1 MGVYS
6 DNPRQQLNAAWQVAT
21 SALDQWAKQV
31 TAATS
36 EAVDKLDPALRA
48 ALEAAR
54 AVVTGNWGACQCP
67 CATAHP
73 QDQNVCEGNAI
84 MTRRVAGSRH
94 VPVRPLRRG
103 PGCRRNATL
112 GPLYA

>member
-6 DNPRQQLNAAWQVAT
+6 DNPRQQFTTAWQVAT
-21 SALDQWAKQV
+21 SALDQWRKQV

-36 EAVDKLDPALRA
+36 EAVEKIDPAVRA

-54 AVVTGNWGACQCP
+54 AAVTGNWGACQCP

-73 QDQNVCEGNAI
+73 QDKDDCEGSAI
-84 MTRRVAGSRH
+84 LTRREAGADVSLCAPCAVAQG
-94 VPVRPLRRG
+94 VDEMRR
-103 PGCRRNATL
+103 
-112 GPLYA
+112 

>member
-6 DNPRQQLNAAWQVAT
+6 DNPRQQLTTAWQVAT
-21 SALDQWAKQV
+21 TALDQWRKQV

-36 EAVDKLDPALRA
+36 EAVDKIDPALRA

-54 AVVTGNWGACQCP
+54 AAVVGNWGACQCP

-73 QDQNVCEGNAI
+73 QDKDVCEGSAI
-84 MTRRVAGSRH
+84 LTRRVHGADVSLCAPCAVAQG
-94 VPVRPLRRG
+94 VNEMRR
-103 PGCRRNATL
+103 
-112 GPLYA
+112 

>member
-6 DNPRQQLNAAWQVAT
+6 DNPRQQFATAWQVAT
-21 SALDQWAKQV
+21 SALDQWRKQV

-48 ALEAAR
+48 AVEAAR
-54 AVVTGNWGACQCP
+54 AAVTGNWGACQCP

-73 QDQNVCEGNAI
+73 QDKDVCEGSAI
-84 MTRRVAGSRH
+84 LTRRVAGADVSLCAPCA
-94 VPVRPLRRG
+94 VAQGVDEMRR
-103 PGCRRNATL
+103 
-112 GPLYA
+112 

>member
-21 SALDQWAKQV
+21 SALDQWQRQV
-31 TAATS
+31 AAATS
-36 EAVDKLDPALRA
+36 EAVDKLEPALRA
-48 ALEAAR
+48 AVEAAR

-73 QDQNVCEGNAI
+73 KDKDVCDHSAVL
-84 MTRRVAGSRH
+84 TRRLSDADVPLCAPCAVAQGVAEMPS
-94 VPVRPLRRG
+94 
-103 PGCRRNATL
+103 
-112 GPLYA
+112 

>member
-6 DNPRQQLNAAWQVAT
+6 DNPRQQFSAAWQVAT

-36 EAVDKLDPALRA
+36 EAVDKLDPAVRA
-48 ALEAAR
+48 AVEAAR

-67 CATAHP
+67 CAAAHP
-73 QDQNVCEGNAI
+73 QDKDVCDGSAI
-84 MTRRVAGSRH
+84 MTRRVAGADMSLCAPCA
-94 VPVRPLRRG
+94 VAQGVAEMRR
-103 PGCRRNATL
+103 
-112 GPLYA
+112 